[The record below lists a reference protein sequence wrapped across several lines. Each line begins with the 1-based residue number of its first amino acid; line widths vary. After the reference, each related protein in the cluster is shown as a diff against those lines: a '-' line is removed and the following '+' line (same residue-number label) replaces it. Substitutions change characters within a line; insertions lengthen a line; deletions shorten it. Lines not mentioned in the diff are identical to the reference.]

1 MEQAGEWFSK
11 AAAKEHKYA
20 LYSLGMLYLQ
30 GKGVEQD
37 EDVYKRQSTMCISWW
52 SGKAWTWNG

>member
-1 MEQAGEWFSK
+1 MYQYGLGTDENLEQAAEWFSK

-30 GKGVEQD
+30 GE
-37 EDVYKRQSTMCISWW
+37 R
-52 SGKAWTWNG
+52 SGAG